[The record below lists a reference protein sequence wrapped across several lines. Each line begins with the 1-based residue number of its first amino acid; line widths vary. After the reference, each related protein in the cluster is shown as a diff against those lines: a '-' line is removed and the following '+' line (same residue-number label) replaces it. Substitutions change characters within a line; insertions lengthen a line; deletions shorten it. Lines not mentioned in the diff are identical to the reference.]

1 MATSLII
8 DTHQFV
14 EDLKAGGFT
23 DEQAESLTR
32 VLKKSD
38 LSQLVTK
45 ADLKT
50 ELTEFE
56 LRLTNTLTS
65 RMVGIVGVG
74 VAILALL
81 KFV

>member
-32 VLKKSD
+32 ALNKSD
-38 LSQLVTK
+38 LSQLATK
-45 ADLKT
+45 ADLT
-50 ELTEFE
+50 ELE
-56 LRLTNTLTS
+56 LSLTNTLTG
-65 RMVGIVGVG
+65 RMVGIVGIG